1 MYPSPSTTGRR
12 RWIAFAIAGAVAVGA
27 IGFAGGRWWTENR
40 YPMLKDPAFAN
51 LDYTY
56 KEIMQDYLN
65 GAKSSELIHGAAE
78 GMTASLDDPYSE
90 YFTGQ
95 QGEDYVQHFDDQ
107 IVGIGVEIR
116 QEDGQFIIN
125 SALKGAPAEQAG
137 LLKGDAITAV
147 DGVPMR
153 GKTLS
158 ELVKQT
164 RGVEGT
170 KVKITIVRV
179 GLTEPFDVTLIR
191 KPVPIRTVTSKLL
204 PGGVGMVQISRFAE
218 KTDVEFNQAVDS
230 LLDKGMKGLLLD
242 LRMNPGGLVDS
253 TIGIANRLVPKDKVL
268 LQVVNKNGSRKITY
282 RSEQKEPWTIPIVVL
297 IDESSASSAEV
308 LAAALR
314 DSAGAKLVGVKSFGK
329 GIVQTFRQF
338 GDGSVLKLTESQWRT
353 PSGKWIHEK
362 GIEPDVKA
370 VLPAYARLPVLP
382 TDEVLKEGA
391 YGQGVKTLEEMLMA
405 VGYDPGN
412 PEGIFDADTAA
423 AVEQF
428 QRDEK
433 LTPTGM
439 MSGRTAFKLMD
450 RLRAKL
456 AEDDPQVD
464 TARDT
469 LQAIMTKQP

>member
-1 MYPSPSTTGRR
+1 MYPFTSKAGRR
-12 RWIAFAIAGAVAVGA
+12 RWAALAIAGAVAAGA

-56 KEIMQDYLN
+56 KEIMNDYLN

-90 YFTGQ
+90 YFTGE

-116 QEDGQFIIN
+116 QEDGEFVIN
-125 SALKGAPAEQAG
+125 TAFKGAPAELAG
-137 LLKGDAITAV
+137 LLKDDVITAV
-147 DGVPMR
+147 DGVSMR
-153 GKTLS
+153 GKTLN
-158 ELVKQT
+158 ELVKLT
-164 RGVEGT
+164 RGKEGT
-170 KVKITIVRV
+170 KVKITVARA
-179 GLTEPFDVTLIR
+179 GLAEPFDVTLIR

-204 PGGVGMVQISRFAE
+204 PGGLGMVQISRFAE
-218 KTDVEFNQAVDS
+218 KTDMEFNAAVDG

-242 LRMNPGGLVDS
+242 LRMNPGGLVNS

-268 LQVVNKNGSRKITY
+268 LQVVYKNGSRKTTY

-314 DSAGAKLVGVKSFGK
+314 ESAGARLVGVKSFGK

-338 GDGSVLKLTESQWRT
+338 GDGSVLKLTESQWTT
-353 PSGKWIHEK
+353 PSGRWIHEQ
-362 GIEPDVKA
+362 GIDPDVK
-370 VLPAYARLPVLP
+370 VELPPYARLPMLP

-391 YGQGVKTLEEMLMA
+391 FGQGVKTLEDMLTA

-433 LTPTGM
+433 LTPTGT

-450 RLRAKL
+450 RLRAKI
-456 AEDDPQVD
+456 AEEDPQVD
-464 TARDT
+464 KARET
-469 LQAIMTKQP
+469 LQAMLAK